1 MATEL
6 RLHSLEL
13 AMDVVAGGCC
23 FFLTLLFLASE
34 IGGSSCAYQL
44 VQCPPL
50 TEKEDIAQHPSLVLT
65 RRNDDSRLY

>member
-6 RLHSLEL
+6 RFHSLER

-34 IGGSSCAYQL
+34 IGGSS
-44 VQCPPL
+44 
-50 TEKEDIAQHPSLVLT
+50 TEKEDIARANRRMT
-65 RRNDDSRLY
+65 RK